1 MAKAKELIKRADS
14 HRGERYILGARVPL
28 DNPNWKGPW
37 DCAEFISWV
46 VFQATGL
53 MVGCVDNG
61 ANPAIAE
68 PYSGA
73 WARDAARSTRMIGLG
88 QARGTAGAVLV
99 RKPGQNGIG
108 HVALSRGDGTTIE
121 AHSADR
127 GVTNENVDGRRW
139 DLAMLLP
146 LIDYPD
152 SLSNEV
158 FTPPAEL
165 VLRLTDPPMRG
176 AIVRRLQKALRDK
189 GYDSGA
195 IDGVFGPHTDAAVR
209 AFQMEKSLA
218 SDGEAGPR
226 TMKALGL

>member
-46 VFQATGL
+46 VYQATGL

-61 ANPAIAE
+61 ANPALAE

-146 LIDYPD
+146 LIDYPELAVKRGLHAAGRVGLALD
-152 SLSNEV
+152 R
-158 FTPPAEL
+158 PADARRYRQASPEGAARQ
-165 VLRLTDPPMRG
+165 RL
-176 AIVRRLQKALRDK
+176 
-189 GYDSGA
+189 
-195 IDGVFGPHTDAAVR
+195 
-209 AFQMEKSLA
+209 
-218 SDGEAGPR
+218 
-226 TMKALGL
+226 